1 MRKDDNKLNIRL
13 GLLSIIINFLLF
25 GLKYWAGI
33 VSGSVAIIAD
43 AWHTLSD
50 SASSLV
56 LIIGAKIAMKPA
68 DKEHPF
74 GHGRVE
80 HFTAIIIGILLFI
93 VAFEFFID
101 SYHHFIEKQTASF
114 GTLAIV
120 VTIISILGKEL
131 LAQISFRGYRKNG
144 SSALKADGWH
154 HRTDAL
160 SSVIVLIGIFL
171 GKYFWW
177 IDALLGVVVA
187 LMIGYAGFEI
197 LRNEYKSM
205 LGQAISP
212 EIEAE
217 MKQISQEATGRDN
230 HLHHFHIH
238 KYGHHTEI
246 SFHIK
251 LPAHLT
257 LNDAHEYCS
266 VIEKAIEEK
275 MGMHITIHAEP
286 LPSN

>member
-1 MRKDDNKLNIRL
+1 MQKDDNKLNIRL
-13 GLLSIIINFLLF
+13 GSLSIIVNFILF

-56 LIIGAKIAMKPA
+56 LIIGSKIAMKPA

-93 VAFEFFID
+93 VAFEFSLD
-101 SYHHFIEKQTASF
+101 SYHHLIHKQGAQF

-131 LAQISFRGYRKNG
+131 LAQASFRGYKKNG

-160 SSVIVLIGIFL
+160 SSAIVLVGIFL
-171 GKYFWW
+171 GRYFWW
-177 IDALLGVVVA
+177 IDAVLGFIVA
-187 LMIGYAGFEI
+187 LMIAYAGFEI
-197 LRNEYKSM
+197 LKSEYKTM

-212 EIEAE
+212 EIVEQ
-217 MKQISQEATGRDN
+217 MKDISLEVTGRDN

-251 LPAHLT
+251 LPAELT
-257 LNDAHEYCS
+257 LDEAHEYCS
-266 VIEKAIEEK
+266 RIEKAIMNE

-286 LPSN
+286 LK